1 MKGLTHD
8 LAKTFTDQSEMIYK
22 HFYGTFKYECINMM
36 SMTESLGKLEMSRC
50 EYRDYKNKLRRTKEK
65 LL

>member
-1 MKGLTHD
+1 
-8 LAKTFTDQSEMIYK
+8 
-22 HFYGTFKYECINMM
+22 MM
-36 SMTESLGKLEMSRC
+36 SMTESLSKLEMSRC